1 MKVFLA
7 LSASERKNLLLMFA
21 AGLLFWSSIGSLLP
35 TLPLYLRSLG
45 MADQQLGFV
54 MGAFAIG
61 LLLARPS
68 IGAIADSH
76 SRKLVI
82 LIGTAVCGL
91 APLGYLLVQSVSSL
105 MIVRSFHG
113 ISLAAF
119 TTGYIALVTDI
130 TPPKNRGE
138 VLGYMSLINPVGV
151 AFGPALGGFVQEA
164 FGDRYLFL
172 LTASFGFLAFLIMTQ
187 VQENRRTNPSKKT
200 DSSPA
205 IQPGLWRLLLSP
217 RIRILSLVLL
227 HVGLAFGGMSAFIS
241 LLMEET
247 GVNFNAGFFFTAAA
261 IASFS
266 IRLVAGPLSDRI
278 GRGIFITFSLSLYAI
293 AMFILTFAHTP
304 WLFLISGFLE
314 GAGFGLLIPTTSAII
329 ADRAYP
335 HERGRLFGL
344 CLGGFDLGIALA
356 GPMAGLI
363 AEAFSY
369 QTLFICITVI
379 LILGLLVFLTQ
390 SSKDL
395 PHSLRY
401 ALGRGQDIYSASR

>member
-1 MKVFLA
+1 MKVFLT

-21 AGLLFWSSIGSLLP
+21 SGLLFWSSIGSLLP

-45 MADQQLGFV
+45 IADRQLGIV

-61 LLLARPS
+61 LLLARPC

-91 APLGYLLVQSVSSL
+91 APLGYLLVESVSSL
-105 MIVRSFHG
+105 MLVRSFHG

-119 TTGYIALVTDI
+119 TTGYIALVTDL

-164 FGDRYLFL
+164 FGDRSLFL
-172 LTASFGFLAFLIMTQ
+172 LTASFGFLALLIMTQ
-187 VQENRRTNPSKKT
+187 VQEKRRTDPEKA

-227 HVGLAFGGMSAFIS
+227 HVGLAFGGMSSFIS
-241 LLMEET
+241 LLIQET
-247 GVNFNAGFFFTAAA
+247 GVNFNAGLFFTAAA

-278 GRGIFITFSLSLYAI
+278 GRGIFITFSIFLYAI
-293 AMFILTFAHTP
+293 AMFILTFADTA
-304 WLFLISGFLE
+304 WLFLLSGFLE

-344 CLGGFDLGIALA
+344 CLGGFDLGIAIA
-356 GPMAGLI
+356 GPMAGMI
-363 AEAFSY
+363 AQAFSY
-369 QTLFICITVI
+369 QTLFIYITI
-379 LILGLLVFLTQ
+379 TLILGLLVFLTQ

-401 ALGRGQDIYSASR
+401 ALGRGQDIYSVSR

>member
-1 MKVFLA
+1 MKVFLT

-45 MADQQLGFV
+45 IADQQLGFV

-61 LLLARPS
+61 LLLARPY
-68 IGAIADSH
+68 IGAIADRH
-76 SRKLVI
+76 SRKRVI

-91 APLGYLLVQSVSSL
+91 APLCYLLVNSVPSL
-105 MIVRSFHG
+105 MMVRSFHG
-113 ISLAAF
+113 ISLASF
-119 TTGYIALVTDI
+119 TTGYIALVTDL

-151 AFGPALGGFVQEA
+151 SFGPALGGFVQQA
-164 FGDRYLFL
+164 FGNEYLFI
-172 LTASFGFLAFLIMTQ
+172 LTGSFGFLAFLIMTQ
-187 VQENRRTNPSKKT
+187 VQEKRRTDNLDKT
-200 DSSPA
+200 DSSTA

-227 HVGLAFGGMSAFIS
+227 HVGLAFGAMTAFIS
-241 LLMEET
+241 LLIQAT
-247 GVNFNAGFFFTAAA
+247 GVNFNAGLFFTAAA
-261 IASFS
+261 ITSFG

-278 GRGIFITFSLSLYAI
+278 GRGIFITLSISLYGI
-293 AMFILTFAHTP
+293 SMFMLTFADTA
-304 WLFLISGFLE
+304 WLFLLSGCIE
-314 GAGFGLLIPTTSAII
+314 GAGFGLLIPTTSAIV

-356 GPMAGLI
+356 GPIAGMI
-363 AEAFSY
+363 AQAFSY
-369 QTLFICITVI
+369 QTIFICITLI
-379 LILGLLVFLTQ
+379 LILGLLLFLTQ

-401 ALGRGQDIYSASR
+401 ALGRGRDIYAL